1 MTTPSVIPV
10 ATSGRTAL
18 EIARASAREAGERV
32 RAQFK
37 LPKEVT
43 VKGRGDLVTKTDL
56 EIEAYLQQTLVQEFP
71 EHRVLSE
78 ETAADTDTAG
88 WVWVI
93 DPIDGTR
100 NFVSGVPF
108 FCISLA
114 LCHDGEPVVA
124 VTHDPNQ
131 NEAFWAERG
140 HGAWVNDG
148 PLRASSQPTVEAS
161 VLGFGLG
168 YDDQRARALLEL
180 LHRLYPDVQT
190 LRDLGSAA
198 LGLAYAAAGRH
209 DLFIHSHLF
218 AWDIAAGILLVREA
232 GGVITDGTGLDPS
245 LASQSV
251 IAGGQQAHADFL
263 RWQAEHRAELDRARE
278 D

>member
-10 ATSGRTAL
+10 AVSGKTAL
-18 EIARASAREAGERV
+18 EIARASAREAGERA
-32 RAQFK
+32 RTQFR

-56 EIEAYLQQTLVQEFP
+56 EIEAYLQQTLAQEFP

-78 ETAADTDTAG
+78 ETAAETDTAG

-124 VTHDPNQ
+124 VTHDPNR

-140 HGAWVNDG
+140 HGAWVNDE

-180 LHRLYPDVQT
+180 LHRLYPGVQT
-190 LRDLGSAA
+190 LRDMGSAA
-198 LGLAYAAAGRH
+198 LGLAYAASGRH

-232 GGVITDGTGLDPS
+232 GGVITDGAGLDPR

-263 RWQAEHRAELDRARE
+263 RWQQEQGLNLGDPAI
-278 D
+278 

>member
-140 HGAWVNDG
+140 HGAWVNDE

-263 RWQAEHRAELDRARE
+263 RWQQEQGLNLGDPAI
-278 D
+278 